1 MLPRIL
7 MIGLAFSGW
16 RGCAP
21 SATGDPVI
29 LSLGDQQIHRS
40 EFETH
45 LADLARRGGDPSL
58 REAFLGPFLEERVL
72 VLEARAQG
80 LVQSGASVEDEK
92 AAVETLVHRALPAAQ
107 VSEDE
112 IGRYY
117 REHAEEFRRKETV
130 TLKQILVPTENEA
143 RDLRRRLQRDP
154 KGFEIL
160 ARTRS
165 RSPEASTGG
174 LMGTFEPG
182 QLPAELEAPAF
193 ALAAGGTSDIV
204 RSPLGFHVLR
214 VEARQPA
221 REEPLDEARPRIQA
235 KLLQEKT
242 GQAFRAYVQQ
252 LLSRAK
258 VNHEVALSAP
268 PRP

>member
-1 MLPRIL
+1 
-7 MIGLAFSGW
+7 MIGLAFSGA
-16 RGCAP
+16 RACAP
-21 SATGDPVI
+21 AATSDPVI
-29 LSLGDQQIHRS
+29 LSLGDQQVHRS
-40 EFETH
+40 EFEKH
-45 LADLARRGGDPSL
+45 IADLTRQGADPAL

-80 LVQSGASVEDEK
+80 IVPAGATADDEK
-92 AAVETLVHRALPAAQ
+92 VAVETLLQRSLPAAQ
-107 VSEDE
+107 VPPDE
-112 IGRYY
+112 VARYHQ
-117 REHAEEFRRKETV
+117 EHPDEFRRKESI

-154 KGFEIL
+154 KAFEIL

-174 LMGTFEPG
+174 LMGTFEAG
-182 QLPAELEAPAF
+182 QLPAELETIAF
-193 ALAAGGTSDIV
+193 VLPAGGTSDIV

-221 REEPLDEARPRIQA
+221 REESLDEARPRIQA
-235 KLLQEKT
+235 KLLQEKQ

-258 VNHEVALSAP
+258 VNHEVALSSAP
-268 PRP
+268 RS